1 MNDQAFPPAPRPV
14 AMSDWPLDAV
24 PLLLFD
30 VETTGLR
37 PANGDRIVEIAML
50 RMRYATLEASFSS
63 LVNPER
69 ASSPQ
74 AQAIHGIPAN
84 LLADAPHFADLADT
98 VLAMLAG
105 TVLVAH
111 NAPFDV
117 AFLETELALAGRPLP
132 TNSVIDTLTLAR
144 RLLSRPS
151 YSLYA
156 LAGELNLAPPTHRA
170 LSDVFALQGVYRYL
184 RELMGAHHIITLN
197 DLLRFQRGVLPGQPE
212 PVAPPIIGQ
221 ALSEGRCLRIAY
233 RSRSSPQPTERT
245 IRPLELTSEHSGL
258 FLRAYCF
265 LRNDIRSFAINK
277 IEQLELLD

>member
-1 MNDQAFPPAPRPV
+1 MG
-14 AMSDWPLDAV
+14 DWPLDAV

-30 VETTGLR
+30 VETTGLM
-37 PANGDRIVEIAML
+37 PAGGDRIVEIAML
-50 RMRYATLEASFSS
+50 RMRYGILEASFSS

-74 AQAIHGIPAN
+74 AQSVHAIPVE
-84 LLADAPHFADLADT
+84 LLADAPYFADIADT

-105 TVLVAH
+105 SVLVAH

-132 TNSVIDTLTLAR
+132 ANPVIDTLTLAR
-144 RLLSRPS
+144 RLLSRSS
-151 YSLYA
+151 YSLQA
-156 LAGELNLAPPTHRA
+156 LAGELDLAPPTHRA
-170 LSDVFALQGVYRYL
+170 LSDVFALQGVYSYL
-184 RELMGAHHIITLN
+184 RELLGNWHIVTLN

-212 PVAPPIIGQ
+212 PVAPPPIGR
-221 ALSEGRCLRIAY
+221 ALNEGRRLRIVY
-233 RSRSSPQPTERT
+233 RSRSNPQPTERT

-265 LRNDIRSFAINK
+265 LRNDIRSFAISK